1 MRKAEA
7 QENLTPQRF
16 LFLIR
21 GSVQRTKPVE
31 SSYSI
36 CSRRSDQDINQA
48 VAHLG
53 SCALIGPQ
61 ALRVGTRGGRQPRE
75 RCCSISKL
83 CSVFIGTSTFMKRF
97 GTTTLAEHAGVR
109 HVTHTYATLE
119 SCQHP
124 GWTHRWL
131 TVLLFQFSSIQ
142 PTSTYS
148 YSHLHMHVHTNHTIS
163 AAPSSVYYLQF
174 WWTKCKDWLTWTGAQ
189 SCSNQLATYSLYY

>member
-1 MRKAEA
+1 M
-7 QENLTPQRF
+7 PQLF
-16 LFLIR
+16 LFLIW

-48 VAHLG
+48 VAHPG
-53 SCALIGPQ
+53 SCARIGPQ
-61 ALRVGTRGGRQPRE
+61 ALRVGTRGGRQTRE
-75 RCCSISKL
+75 HSCPVLKL

-97 GTTTLAEHAGVR
+97 GTTTLAEHAGAR
-109 HVTHTYATLE
+109 HVVHTYATLE

-142 PTSTYS
+142 PISIYG
-148 YSHLHMHVHTNHTIS
+148 YSHLHTHVHTNHTIS
-163 AAPSSVYYLQF
+163 AAAPSSVYYLQF
-174 WWTKCKDWLTWTGAQ
+174 WRTKCKDQLTWTGAQ
-189 SCSNQLATYSLYY
+189 SCSNQLATDCLYY